1 MKRLLLLSS
10 LMFALAMTYSC
21 KTTPKPVGANPLL
34 EAKLPT
40 TAAEMQAYNPVS
52 GVPQF
57 DKIETKHFKPAFEEA
72 MKIHNA
78 EIEAIVNNSDEPTF
92 ENTVVALDRAGIKLG
107 EISLIFGMLSSSDLD
122 DEMQVVQNEMMP
134 RLEEH
139 FNAIMLNDG
148 LFQRVKVLYDKR
160 ASLGLGEV
168 EMRLLEKTYNDFVR
182 SGALLVGEQKERLK
196 AINAELTLLDI
207 RFGNNLL
214 AENAA
219 FEMLLNESQVSDL
232 PEGVRNQAKEA
243 AAAAG
248 KSGYLFTLDKPSM
261 LPFLTY
267 SSNRELRRKLYDGYL
282 MRGNNGNEHDNKEI
296 IKDIMRLRIEKSNL
310 LGYKSYAH
318 YVTADQM
325 AGTPE
330 AAYELLEEIFEPA
343 LASAKDELEVM
354 NELFQRDH
362 PGETFEKSDWW
373 YYAEK
378 VRKQKYQL
386 DEEAVRAYLSF
397 DNVRTGMFYLANRLY
412 SINFYPVTLP
422 RYHDECSVY
431 RVEDYDGSHLGFL
444 YLDPYP
450 RKSKSGGAWCGN
462 FTEQLYIDGVRK
474 APVVG
479 VVCNFTPP
487 VGDTPSLLTFDEA
500 ETMFH
505 EFGHALHC
513 LFADVKYR
521 GLSEVE
527 GDFVELP
534 SQIMENWAFEPEI
547 MRYYAKHYKSGEVI
561 PDNLIERIQRASL
574 FNQGFTT
581 LELCAAALIDMDI
594 HSLESL
600 PVNFDVEA
608 FESYNLATRRGLI
621 PQVEPRYRYTY
632 FAHIF
637 NGGYSAGYYFY
648 LWAEVLDQDAF
659 AAFKER
665 RDICD
670 TELAKLFRYELLAQG
685 GQRPG
690 MEMYR
695 KFRGADPNKEP
706 MLRARGLWREP
717 EVVEV
722 DTMATTELKQLPV
735 LESEASLGAQPV
747 VTPGKPVRPSVGN
760 TLKTT
765 PKNNAQVGAKL
776 DSEGDILVR

>member
-10 LMFALAMTYSC
+10 LMFVVAMTISC
-21 KTTPKPVGANPLL
+21 TAGKKPEAKNPLL
-34 EAKLPT
+34 EDKLPK
-40 TAAEMQAYNPVS
+40 TAEQMAEFDFKD
-52 GVPQF
+52 GVPMF
-57 DKIETKHFKPAFEEA
+57 DQIETKHFKPSFEEA
-72 MKIHNA
+72 MALHNA
-78 EIEAIVNNSDEPTF
+78 EIEAIVTNAEEPTF
-92 ENTVVALDRAGIKLG
+92 ENTIVALDRAGIKLG
-107 EISLIFGMLSSSDLD
+107 EISLIFGMLSGSDLD
-122 DEMQVVQNEMMP
+122 DEMQEVQNEMMP

-139 FNAIMLNDG
+139 FNAIMLNDA
-148 LFQRVKVLYDKR
+148 LFQRVKMLYDKR
-160 ASLGLGEV
+160 DLLRLDEID
-168 EMRLLEKTYNDFVR
+168 MRLLEKTYNDFVR

-214 AENAA
+214 AENAS
-219 FEMLLNESQVSDL
+219 FEMLLNETQVSDL

-243 AAAAG
+243 ATSRG

-267 SSNRELRRKLYDGYL
+267 SSNRDLRRQLYDGYL
-282 MRGNNGNEHDNKEI
+282 MRGNNNNEYDNKEI
-296 IKDIMRLRIEKSNL
+296 IKEMVSLRIEKAHL

-330 AAYELLEEIFEPA
+330 AAYALLEEIYEPA
-343 LASAKDELEVM
+343 LASAKEELEAM
-354 NELFQRDH
+354 NQLFQREH

-386 DEEAVRAYLSF
+386 DEEAVRAYLKYE
-397 DNVRTGMFYLANRLY
+397 NVCRGMFYLANRLY
-412 SINFYPVTLP
+412 GINFYPVALP

-431 RVEDYDGSHLGFL
+431 RVEDKDGSHLGVL

-487 VGDTPSLLTFDEA
+487 VGEDTPSLLTFDEA
-500 ETMFH
+500 ETLFH

-521 GLSEVE
+521 GLADVE

-547 MRYYAKHYKSGEVI
+547 MRIYATHYKTGEVI

-594 HSLESL
+594 HSLESM

-621 PQVEPRYRYTY
+621 PEVEPRYRYTY

-637 NGGYSAGYYFY
+637 NGGYTAGYYFY

-670 TELAKLFRYELLAQG
+670 PVLANLFRYELLAQG

-690 MEMYR
+690 MQMYR

-717 EVVEV
+717 VVAEVESLETF
-722 DTMATTELKQLPV
+722 DQMPV
-735 LESEASLGAQPV
+735 LESEATLDGELRNA
-747 VTPGKPVRPSVGN
+747 PGRPMRPTYDVKAKGDAPKP
-760 TLKTT
+760 K
-765 PKNNAQVGAKL
+765 AI
-776 DSEGDILVR
+776 E